1 METLIVLFWFV
12 CLVNSE
18 KRIVL
23 HSTTD
28 VAQKLLQLE
37 SEFEAFKT
45 KISVLETENAALKDQ
60 LKTKTGMKYF
70 FISIMHT
77 CSKFSPHISSYLFE

>member
-1 METLIVLFWFV
+1 MKTLVLFWFV

-23 HSTTD
+23 
-28 VAQKLLQLE
+28 L
-37 SEFEAFKT
+37 EAFKT

-60 LKTKTGMKYF
+60 LKTKTGMNIF
-70 FISIMHT
+70 VF
-77 CSKFSPHISSYLFE
+77 